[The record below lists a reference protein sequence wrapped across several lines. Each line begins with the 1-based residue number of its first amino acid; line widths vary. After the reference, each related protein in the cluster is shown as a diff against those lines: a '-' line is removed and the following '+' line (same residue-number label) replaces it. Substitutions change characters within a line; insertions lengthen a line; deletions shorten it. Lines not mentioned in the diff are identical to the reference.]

1 MHSFNFITFLVL
13 FLHIL
18 LNLLQ
23 IEPHFDVSIFKTI
36 SYIIWRIPILN
47 FDPTKEKWKCIEMSV
62 GIPNFIFP
70 QGVIND
76 VALAQGNNTPLAFAQ
91 APVAV
96 GSPALVMTKS
106 ILRLPQLAYEPVIY
120 GIVVQNVGT
129 SIATGVI
136 VEDHAVSHVAFI
148 DGYPRISILALS
160 PSTIRFFIGNM
171 LPGQIA
177 TVYVAGRIF

>member
-1 MHSFNFITFLVL
+1 
-13 FLHIL
+13 
-18 LNLLQ
+18 
-23 IEPHFDVSIFKTI
+23 
-36 SYIIWRIPILN
+36 
-47 FDPTKEKWKCIEMSV
+47 MSV
-62 GIPNFIFP
+62 RIPNFIYP

-106 ILRLPQLAYEPVIY
+106 ILQLPQLAYDPVIY
-120 GIVVQNVGT
+120 EIVVQNVGT

-136 VEDHAVSHVAFI
+136 VEDHAVSHVSFDHAVSPTGGTLI
-148 DGYPRISILALS
+148 ALNSSIV
-160 PSTIRFFIGNM
+160 RFAIGNM

-177 TVYVAGRIF
+177 VIYVVGRIY